1 MEFNSEISEVVYSD
15 AEFVSIQVFPDW
27 RRVIHRSVFLTPET
41 EVLLVC
47 AAEIAFDKIEWNA
60 KNDHE

>member
-1 MEFNSEISEVVYSD
+1 MEFHPEISEVVYSD

-47 AAEIAFDKIEWNA
+47 AAEMAF
-60 KNDHE
+60 